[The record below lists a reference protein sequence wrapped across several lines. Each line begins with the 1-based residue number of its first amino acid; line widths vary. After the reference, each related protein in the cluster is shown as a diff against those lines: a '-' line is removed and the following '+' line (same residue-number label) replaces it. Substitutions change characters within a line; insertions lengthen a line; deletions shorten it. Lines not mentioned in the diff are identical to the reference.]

1 MAVLQIVGNQSGAGK
16 TSLASA
22 LLVIAN
28 NSGKTASYYKPFA
41 DGRTA
46 DLDVEFMSRLSAYLG
61 CPTVPAPANKSDSG
75 NLDLVHS
82 EISKLETEASI
93 VILEGPDGQKP
104 YAIES
109 KVTLIYH
116 GSLEALPESITTAGP
131 NLSAIVIN
139 SVPIHRRDEVARGL
153 ALQSLPAVVLPES
166 RSMLAVTVEQLADH
180 LGGRWVLDPVNT
192 NSSVERIMIGGNIM
206 DEGPTYFDRYP
217 NQAVITRVERPD
229 IQMASMC
236 DKTVCIVLTGPG
248 EPSEYIKAEA
258 LKRSVPLIQV
268 RTNTHETAEALTGLT
283 DRADARTN
291 AKANHFAGLIA
302 KYSAIEYLDHLL
314 S

>member
-1 MAVLQIVGNQSGAGK
+1 
-16 TSLASA
+16 
-22 LLVIAN
+22 
-28 NSGKTASYYKPFA
+28 
-41 DGRTA
+41 
-46 DLDVEFMSRLSAYLG
+46 MSRLSAYLG
-61 CPTVPAPANKSDSG
+61 CPTVPAPANKLDSG
-75 NLDLVHS
+75 NLDLIHS
-82 EISKLETEASI
+82 EISKLETKASI

-192 NSSVERIMIGGNIM
+192 NSSVEPVSYTHLTL
-206 DEGPTYFDRYP
+206 PT
-217 NQAVITRVERPD
+217 
-229 IQMASMC
+229 
-236 DKTVCIVLTGPG
+236 
-248 EPSEYIKAEA
+248 KA
-258 LKRSVPLIQV
+258 
-268 RTNTHETAEALTGLT
+268 
-283 DRADARTN
+283 
-291 AKANHFAGLIA
+291 
-302 KYSAIEYLDHLL
+302 
-314 S
+314 